1 MFLLCRL
8 NRSGLY
14 LLLTRLN
21 PLSLLV
27 PDLRLILLNR
37 MILSDQFGLLFRLSP
52 LNLLVPD
59 FQLHLLLRS
68 GLDFRKFRLNL

>member
-1 MFLLCRL
+1 
-8 NRSGLY
+8 
-14 LLLTRLN
+14 
-21 PLSLLV
+21 
-27 PDLRLILLNR
+27 
-37 MILSDQFGLLFRLSP
+37 MILSDQFVLLFLLIP